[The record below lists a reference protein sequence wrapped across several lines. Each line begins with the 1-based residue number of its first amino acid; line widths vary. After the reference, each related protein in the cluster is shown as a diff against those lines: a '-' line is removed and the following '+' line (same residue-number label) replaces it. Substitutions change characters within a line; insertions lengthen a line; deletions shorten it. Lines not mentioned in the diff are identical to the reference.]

1 MKDKFAVK
9 VAVGAVAAL
18 AVFGAGYG
26 TRSVQ
31 VDHQPNTETLAVPS
45 TCTNR
50 AGQDKLTCIYDW
62 HSLAQAADEAIDAQ

>member
-9 VAVGAVAAL
+9 VAVGAVAVL

-31 VDHQPNTETLAVPS
+31 VDHQPNTETLAVPK
-45 TCTNR
+45 TCTDL
-50 AGQDKLTCIYDW
+50 AGQTRLTCIYDW
-62 HSLAQAADEAIDAQ
+62 HSLVQAADEVIDAQ